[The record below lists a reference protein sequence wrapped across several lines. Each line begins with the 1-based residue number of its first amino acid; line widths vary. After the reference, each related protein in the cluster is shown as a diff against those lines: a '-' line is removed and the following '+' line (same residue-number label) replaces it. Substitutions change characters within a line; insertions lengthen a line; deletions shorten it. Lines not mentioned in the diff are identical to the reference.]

1 MTKDTRKPIVVGV
14 DGSADARRALEWAM
28 EESGHS
34 GSPLLLIHGVDVG
47 VAAASPYGSGTVLE
61 QLEEAGE
68 QVLAEELARVRA
80 AGIEADGRIE
90 VGSAAYALIEA
101 SRDARML
108 VVGSRG
114 HGGFAGM
121 LLGSVSTA
129 CSHHAHCPVVVV
141 RPPDA

>member
-1 MTKDTRKPIVVGV
+1 MTVESRKPIVVGV

-28 EESGHS
+28 DESKQS
-34 GSPLLLIHGVDVG
+34 GAPLLLIHGVDVG
-47 VAAASPYGSGTVLE
+47 VAAASPYGSGTVLQ

-80 AGIEADGRIE
+80 TGIEADGRIE

-101 SRDARML
+101 SRGARML

-114 HGGFAGM
+114 HGGFTGM
-121 LLGSVSTA
+121 LLGSVSSA

-141 RPPDA
+141 RPPDK